1 MFKHILATMAL
12 ITPMAGAN
20 SNVNTIIR
28 DLGSTGVYLS
38 AALFDNFVRMGDE
51 VGDYEPI
58 VHEQFLEPANAC
70 VVDKHLSLIE
80 QLKQCKNQKLGW
92 MKI

>member
-12 ITPMAGAN
+12 ITPMGAN

-38 AALFDNFVRMGDE
+38 ADLFDNFVRMGDK

-70 VVDKHLSLIE
+70 VVDKQLSLIE